1 MTETPLPACPACHA
15 CAEAERNPH
24 AGLCHAECRGCTARS
39 IAGSLVAH
47 GATDADG
54 QRRLY
59 ELIDELLP
67 GVPQDEAR
75 AMVRAWWRRLR
86 GVGAGETTFTRA
98 GSDG

>member
-1 MTETPLPACPACHA
+1 MTEPACPACA
-15 CAEAERNPH
+15 AAELSPH
-24 AGLCHAECRGCTARS
+24 AGLYHADCTGCAARS
-39 IAGSLVAH
+39 IAGSLVAF
-47 GATDADG
+47 GATDTDG

-59 ELIDELLP
+59 ERIDELLP